1 MDHPTKRS
9 FDWGV
14 GVATEVGGA
23 DPRMGRTVKSVSAHS
38 SVHRKSWAGAPAG
51 FFEAEAAGLRWL
63 AEAEADGGAAT
74 VAVEAVA
81 DDHIDLAGL
90 IPARPTREAAEELGR
105 GLARTHAAG
114 APAFGAPPTGWSGD
128 AWIGRQPQR
137 NDPTPTWGL
146 FYAEQRVRPFVR
158 RAVDAG
164 HLDRAGALV
173 VDAVCDRLAS
183 GTFDDDRPPARL
195 HGDLWSGNVVF
206 TDAGAVLI
214 DPAAHGGHGLT
225 DLAML
230 ALFGCPHQERVEA
243 AYAECA
249 RLEPTWRSLVGL
261 HQLHPLATHAASHGP
276 AYAAELVATAARY
289 R

>member
-1 MDHPTKRS
+1 VRI
-9 FDWGV
+9 
-14 GVATEVGGA
+14 
-23 DPRMGRTVKSVSAHS
+23 VSHAP
-38 SVHRKSWAGAPAG
+38 SVHRKSWPGAPAG
-51 FFEAEAAGLRWL
+51 FFAVEAAGLRWL
-63 AEAEADGGAAT
+63 AEAEAAGGAT
-74 VAVEAVA
+74 VVAVHDVA
-81 DDHIDLAGL
+81 DDHIDLDRLVPG
-90 IPARPTREAAEELGR
+90 RPTPEAAQALGR

-114 APAFGAPPTGWSGD
+114 AESFGAPPPGWTGD
-128 AWIGRQPQR
+128 AWIGRQSQT
-137 NDPTPTWGL
+137 NEPTPTWGL

-164 HLDRAGALV
+164 HLDRAGARA

-195 HGDLWSGNVVF
+195 HGDLWSGNVIF
-206 TDAGAVLI
+206 TDTGAVLI

-230 ALFGCPHQERVEA
+230 ALFGCPERERLEA
-243 AYAECA
+243 AYADA
-249 RLEPTWRSLVGL
+249 AGLDRTWRSLIGL

-276 AYAAELVATAARY
+276 AYAAELVAVAERY

>member
-1 MDHPTKRS
+1 MSLVSRPTS
-9 FDWGV
+9 
-14 GVATEVGGA
+14 TY
-23 DPRMGRTVKSVSAHS
+23 
-38 SVHRKSWAGAPAG
+38 RKSWPGAPTG

-63 AEAEADGGAAT
+63 AEAEAAGGAKT
-74 VAVEAVA
+74 VAVHAVA
-81 DDHIDLAGL
+81 DDHIDLARVVPGRAT
-90 IPARPTREAAEELGR
+90 PQAAESLGH

-114 APAFGAPPTGWSGD
+114 AVAFGAPAPGWSGD
-128 AWIGRQPQR
+128 AWIGRQSQS
-137 NDPTPTWGL
+137 NEPTRTWGL
-146 FYAEQRVRPFVR
+146 FYAEQRVRPFMR

-195 HGDLWSGNVVF
+195 HGDLWSGNVIF
-206 TDAGAVLI
+206 TDAGAVII

-230 ALFGCPHQERVEA
+230 ALFGCPDRDRVEA
-243 AYAECA
+243 AYAETA
-249 RLEPTWRSLVGL
+249 GLDPTWRSLIGL